1 MKLNVL
7 HEEDIALQ
15 PEPEVPATPAPLAP
29 EPETDLGPKVGLA
42 PSGYTLDN
50 AKSQIDGILKKW
62 MDLSGAY
69 PEGEQRERFLEIG
82 ERLEEISNTL
92 ERDFMHE
99 AESPL

>member
-1 MKLNVL
+1 MKLNAL
-7 HEEDIALQ
+7 HEQDLDIPVAGA
-15 PEPEVPATPAPLAP
+15 PEEVPEAPVAP
-29 EPETDLGPKVGLA
+29 PEADLGPKVGYA
-42 PSGYTLDN
+42 PSGYTIDN

-69 PEGEQRERFLEIG
+69 PDGEKRERFLEIG

-99 AESPL
+99 AEAPL